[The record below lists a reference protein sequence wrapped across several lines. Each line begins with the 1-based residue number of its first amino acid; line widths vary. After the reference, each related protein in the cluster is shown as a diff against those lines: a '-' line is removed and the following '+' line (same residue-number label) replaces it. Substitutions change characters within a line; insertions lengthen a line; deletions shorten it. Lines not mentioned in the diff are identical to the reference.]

1 MSLIKTCLV
10 IVQIK
15 ISLKPLSNVLLKIT
29 NAYWYYD
36 RWKGLITL
44 FREIKINFWNVA
56 TANVGATNQASSI
69 WQLTP
74 KVSMTVVRK
83 RGYKNEE

>member
-1 MSLIKTCLV
+1 MSLIKTPLA

-15 ISLKPLSNVLLKIT
+15 ISMRPLSNVLLKIIK
-29 NAYWYYD
+29 AYWYYN

-44 FREIKINFWNVA
+44 IRRIQINFWNVA
-56 TANVGATNQASSI
+56 TVYVGARNQASSM

-74 KVSMTVVRK
+74 KVSMTVARK